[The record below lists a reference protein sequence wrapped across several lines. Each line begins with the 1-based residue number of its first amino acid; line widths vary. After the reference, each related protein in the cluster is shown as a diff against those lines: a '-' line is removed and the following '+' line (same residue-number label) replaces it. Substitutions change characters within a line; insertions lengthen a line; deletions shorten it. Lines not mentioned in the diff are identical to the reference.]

1 MKRYLRASC
10 LVAGLLVLPNVSL
23 AGVFDD
29 VNCGLNSLLGGNAC
43 EIEKINEFQEEK
55 QGEWMRGSIT
65 AMEAVK
71 AIVEFHRRLT
81 PLNNYDKELYSYYV
95 QVAQACDAGK
105 IPKERG
111 LYLMTKK
118 DNEIG
123 ERIRAN
129 QPPIR
134 QPLKCTSERFGSTIT
149 TNCE

>member
-1 MKRYLRASC
+1 MKRYLRVSC
-10 LVAGLLVLPNVSL
+10 VGAGLLLAVNIST
-23 AGVFDD
+23 AGVLDE

-43 EIEKINEFQEEK
+43 EIQQVNEFQAEK
-55 QGEWMRGSIT
+55 QDEWMRGGIT
-65 AMEAVK
+65 AMDSVK
-71 AIVEFHRRLT
+71 AIIEFHRKLT
-81 PLNNYDKELYSYYV
+81 PLNSYDRELYSYYL

-123 ERIRAN
+123 ERMRAN
-129 QPPIR
+129 QPPVR